1 MSKQYEKDELGVRMK
16 QYEYCYRQYMPLGTI
31 KVIRLDMRAG
41 HTFCRHFKR
50 PFDDIFSEAMTK
62 TAIAL
67 CEQIPGVRF
76 AYTQSDEIS
85 LALNDNY
92 GRDDTFTCFFEGNIS
107 KMLSVSAS
115 IATAAFNKA
124 YALAVYEKYRDKI
137 INVAD
142 GIGINTAEEGFYYI
156 KNIFNAQ
163 FDSRVF
169 ILPTEMEL
177 HNYFLW
183 RQQDATRNSILSV
196 GYANFSQN
204 KMDNKNCEQIQN
216 MLHMKGINWNDFPIK
231 YKRGIIIVREEYTK
245 KTKYMDRN
253 KEMKEIECVRHR
265 WTSEF
270 PIPILSQA
278 VNFIPYLF
286 NTTSIDTKK
295 FYNCTK
301 DIEINKWLNT
311 NNNKIYYGVTLN
323 SSLYDY
329 AYNDNA
335 AFDDEFKD
343 IDIIDT
349 ELGQKIVS
357 SDRTIGSIVVSK
369 ASYNERVCYSLNIKR
384 KTDDDG
390 PGYLSSN
397 TSVYNNEEKEIIFL
411 GDMCTV
417 SFSKYIDD
425 ESKVVTMLS
434 PDRVFKR
441 I

>member
-16 QYEYCYRQYMPLGTI
+16 KYEYCYRQYMPLGTI

-41 HTFCRHFKR
+41 HTFCRNFKR
-50 PFDDIFSEAMTK
+50 PFDDIFSQAMTK
-62 TAIAL
+62 TAISL

-92 GRDDTFTCFFEGNIS
+92 GRDDSFSCFFEGNIE
-107 KMLSVSAS
+107 KMISISAS

-124 YALAVYEKYRDKI
+124 YALLVYKKYKDKV
-137 INVAD
+137 INAAD
-142 GIGINTAEEGFYYI
+142 GTGVNTAEEGFYYI

-196 GYANFSQN
+196 GYANFPQN

-216 MLHMKGINWNDFPIK
+216 MLHMIGINWNDFPIK
-231 YKRGIIIVREEYTK
+231 YKRGIIVVREEYTK
-245 KTKYMDRN
+245 KTTYTDRN
-253 KEMKEIECVRHR
+253 KEVKEIECLRHR

-278 VNFIPYLF
+278 IDFIPYLY
-286 NTTSIDTKK
+286 NTTFVDTKK
-295 FYNCTK
+295 FYNCTR
-301 DIEINKWLNT
+301 DIEVNKWLNT
-311 NNNKIYYGVTLN
+311 DDNKIYYGITLDA
-323 SSLYDY
+323 SLYEY
-329 AYNDNA
+329 AINHKESIEMEYG
-335 AFDDEFKD
+335 
-343 IDIIDT
+343 IDISNTSLGEKIISIDKSIGT
-349 ELGQKIVS
+349 IIVS
-357 SDRTIGSIVVSK
+357 KSRYNSD
-369 ASYNERVCYSLNIKR
+369 CYSINIKR
-384 KTDDDG
+384 RENFEG
-390 PGYLSSN
+390 QGYISS
-397 TSVYNNEEKEIIFL
+397 TQSVYGDDAKEIIFL

-417 SFSKYIDD
+417 SFGKYIDD
-425 ESKVVTMLS
+425 ESKVVSMLS
-434 PDRVFKR
+434 PDRVYR
-441 I
+441 RL